1 MLMSARSFSVPTSR
15 LQAVPPLNGA
25 LASPRVHR
33 DLGAWLCTRPR
44 RTPSPVLAGRD
55 RGRSRRSA
63 PPPPLR
69 CSTATG
75 RPGRT

>member
-1 MLMSARSFSVPTSR
+1 MSARSFPVPTSR
-15 LQAVPPLNGA
+15 LQAVPPLNGV
-25 LASPRVHR
+25 LASPRIHR
-33 DLGAWLCTRPR
+33 DLGAWLCTRRR

-55 RGRSRRSA
+55 RGRGGA
-63 PPPPLR
+63 WPPGSPLR